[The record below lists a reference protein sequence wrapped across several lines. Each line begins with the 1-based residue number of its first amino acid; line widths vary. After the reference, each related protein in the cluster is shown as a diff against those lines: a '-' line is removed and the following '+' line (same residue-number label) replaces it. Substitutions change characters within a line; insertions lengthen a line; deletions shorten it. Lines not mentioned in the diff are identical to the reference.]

1 MPTQNSVKPIMLHVF
16 NVHSLCLHVTISA
29 QLQVIDNLLC
39 QLLNCTGIYY
49 ICNFAVDWC
58 QRCNICRSWHANC
71 KYISITA
78 PSVHYPSFFPRVP
91 NRGYCGL

>member
-49 ICNFAVDWC
+49 ICNFAVD
-58 QRCNICRSWHANC
+58 
-71 KYISITA
+71 
-78 PSVHYPSFFPRVP
+78 
-91 NRGYCGL
+91 